1 MTDPNQDRFS
11 AERLPAKSVTLT
23 GRDLSDAR
31 RLFGLLSDAEE
42 PGDGTR
48 LARALYERLR
58 SDCGILEQK
67 ARQILALRQSR
78 SNFFAK
84 AMFGEPAWDIL
95 LVLYTAGEG
104 LTMNRL
110 AQLSGVS
117 QATGLRWMN
126 YLSDQKLIK
135 LESHPTDARSMRV
148 LLAEK
153 GREALDAYLTG
164 AGELGNS

>member
-1 MTDPNQDRFS
+1 LTDPNHDRVT
-11 AERLPAKSVTLT
+11 EHLPEKSVTLT
-23 GRDLSDAR
+23 GRDLTDAR
-31 RLFGLLSDAEE
+31 RLFGLLSDVEE
-42 PGDGTR
+42 SGDGSR

-58 SDCGILEQK
+58 SDGDILEQK
-67 ARQILALRQSR
+67 ARQILALRQKR
-78 SNFFAK
+78 STYFAK

-153 GREALDAYLTG
+153 GREALDSYLTS
-164 AGELGNS
+164 AVELGGS

>member
-1 MTDPNQDRFS
+1 LTDPKHDRLS
-11 AERLPAKSVTLT
+11 AECLSAKSVTLT
-23 GRDLSDAR
+23 GRDLADAR
-31 RLFGLLSDAEE
+31 RLFELLSGAEDL
-42 PGDGTR
+42 GDGNS

-58 SDCGILEQK
+58 SEGGMLEQK
-67 ARQILALRQSR
+67 ARQILALRQRR

-110 AQLSGVS
+110 AQLAGVS

-148 LLAEK
+148 LLTDK
-153 GREALDAYLTG
+153 GRETLDAYLDTI
-164 AGELGNS
+164 ELGGS

>member
-1 MTDPNQDRFS
+1 MTDPNHDRVT
-11 AERLPAKSVTLT
+11 EHLPEKSVTLT
-23 GRDLSDAR
+23 GRDLTDAR
-31 RLFGLLSDAEE
+31 RLFGLLSDVEE
-42 PGDGTR
+42 SGDGSR

-58 SDCGILEQK
+58 SDGDILEQK
-67 ARQILALRQSR
+67 ARQILALRQKR
-78 SNFFAK
+78 STYFAK

-153 GREALDAYLTG
+153 GREALDSYLTS
-164 AGELGNS
+164 AVELGGS

>member
-1 MTDPNQDRFS
+1 LTDPNHDRFGT
-11 AERLPAKSVTLT
+11 ERLPAKSVTLT
-23 GRDLSDAR
+23 GRDLTDAR
-31 RLFGLLSDAEE
+31 RLFGLLSDAEG
-42 PGDGTR
+42 PGDGSS
-48 LARALYERLR
+48 LARALYERLQG
-58 SDCGILEQK
+58 DCDILQQK
-67 ARQILALRQSR
+67 ARHILALRQRR
-78 SNFFAK
+78 SNYFAK

-110 AQLSGVS
+110 AQSSGVS

-148 LLAEK
+148 LLTGK
-153 GREALDAYLTG
+153 GRDALDAYLTS
-164 AGELGNS
+164 AVELGGS

>member
-1 MTDPNQDRFS
+1 MTDPNHDRVT
-11 AERLPAKSVTLT
+11 EHLPEKSVTLT
-23 GRDLSDAR
+23 GRDLTDAR
-31 RLFGLLSDAEE
+31 RLFGLLSDVEE
-42 PGDGTR
+42 SGDGSR

-58 SDCGILEQK
+58 SDADILEQK
-67 ARQILALRQSR
+67 ARQILALRQKR
-78 SNFFAK
+78 STYFAK

-153 GREALDAYLTG
+153 GREALDSYLTS
-164 AGELGNS
+164 AVELGGS

>member
-1 MTDPNQDRFS
+1 LTDPNHGRFG
-11 AERLPAKSVTLT
+11 AEHLPAKSVTLS
-23 GRDLSDAR
+23 GRDLLDAR
-31 RLFGLLSDAEE
+31 RLFGLFSDVEE
-42 PGDGTR
+42 PGDGSR
-48 LARALYERLR
+48 LARELYERLR
-58 SDCGILEQK
+58 SGGGILEQK
-67 ARQILALRQSR
+67 ARQILALRRRR
-78 SNFFAK
+78 SDFFAK

-135 LESHPTDARSMRV
+135 LEAHPTDARSMRV

-153 GREALDAYLTG
+153 GRDALEAYLTG
-164 AGELGNS
+164 AVEPSGS

>member
-1 MTDPNQDRFS
+1 MTDPNHDRVT
-11 AERLPAKSVTLT
+11 ENLPEKSVTLT
-23 GRDLSDAR
+23 GRDLTDAR
-31 RLFGLLSDAEE
+31 RLFGLLSDVEE
-42 PGDGTR
+42 SGDGSR

-58 SDCGILEQK
+58 SEGDILEQK
-67 ARQILALRQSR
+67 ARQILTLRQKR
-78 SNFFAK
+78 SNYFAK

-126 YLSDQKLIK
+126 YLSDQKLIR

-153 GREALDAYLTG
+153 GRDALDAYLTS
-164 AGELGNS
+164 AVELGGS

>member
-1 MTDPNQDRFS
+1 LTDPNHDRFS
-11 AERLPAKSVTLT
+11 AERAAAKSVTLT
-23 GRDLSDAR
+23 GRDLNDAR
-31 RLFGLLSDAEE
+31 RLFGLLSEVEE
-42 PGDGTR
+42 PGDGSS

-58 SDCGILEQK
+58 SEGGILEQK
-67 ARQILALRQSR
+67 ARQILAIRQR
-78 SNFFAK
+78 RTNFFAK

-126 YLSDQKLIK
+126 YLSDQKLIR
-135 LESHPTDARSMRV
+135 LESHPTDARSLRV
-148 LLAEK
+148 LLTEK
-153 GREALDAYLTG
+153 GREALDTYL
-164 AGELGNS
+164 ASAVELGGS

>member
-1 MTDPNQDRFS
+1 MTDPNHDRVT
-11 AERLPAKSVTLT
+11 EHVPEKSVTLT
-23 GRDLSDAR
+23 GRDLTDAR
-31 RLFGLLSDAEE
+31 RLFGLLSDVEE
-42 PGDGTR
+42 SGDGSR

-58 SDCGILEQK
+58 SEGDILEQK
-67 ARQILALRQSR
+67 ARQILALRRKR
-78 SNFFAK
+78 SNYFAK

-153 GREALDAYLTG
+153 GREALDAYL
-164 AGELGNS
+164 ASAVELGGS

>member
-1 MTDPNQDRFS
+1 LTDPNHDRFS
-11 AERLPAKSVTLT
+11 TERLPAKSITLT
-23 GRDLSDAR
+23 GRDLADAR

-42 PGDGTR
+42 LGDGSG
-48 LARALYERLR
+48 LARALYERLQ
-58 SDCGILEQK
+58 SEGGILEKK
-67 ARQILALRQSR
+67 ARQILALRQRR
-78 SNFFAK
+78 SNYFAK

-153 GREALDAYLTG
+153 GRETLDAYLSS
-164 AGELGNS
+164 AVELGGS

>member
-1 MTDPNQDRFS
+1 LTDPNHDRFG
-11 AERLPAKSVTLT
+11 AERLPAKSITLT
-23 GRDLSDAR
+23 GRDLTDAK
-31 RLFGLLSDAEE
+31 RLFGLLSDEEE
-42 PGDGTR
+42 PGDGSR
-48 LARALYERLR
+48 LARDLYARLR
-58 SDCGILEQK
+58 NEGDILEQK
-67 ARQILALRQSR
+67 ARQIVALRQRR

-104 LTMNRL
+104 LTMSRL

-153 GREALDAYLTG
+153 GREALDAYLTN
-164 AGELGNS
+164 AVELGGS